1 MRNRIH
7 NLLSITSAL
16 AFSLL
21 PVHTHSQMAKA
32 QERVQA
38 VKPVTAVR
46 STLGISYPEGPTL
59 GIKFRG
65 TEKLPDASGE
75 AKVERKRGMT
85 EIEIELDEMKPAP
98 FFGGDIATYV
108 LWTVS
113 PEGHVSNGGEFI
125 IQGNRSKLN
134 VSTPLQTSPCRR
146 SNRM

>member
-16 AFSLL
+16 AFGLL
-21 PVHTHSQMAKA
+21 PVYTYSQRAQA

-65 TEKLPDASGE
+65 TE
-75 AKVERKRGMT
+75 
-85 EIEIELDEMKPAP
+85 
-98 FFGGDIATYV
+98 
-108 LWTVS
+108 
-113 PEGHVSNGGEFI
+113 
-125 IQGNRSKLN
+125 
-134 VSTPLQTSPCRR
+134 
-146 SNRM
+146 